1 MKPYLHLLYILL
13 GFAVLGVGLYVYKDI
28 RRHPFGQPTTVIRDT
43 TYLPPITVNIPPSQ
57 SPQVIIQPVPASV
70 DTSEI
75 LKAYFSQVNYNDSIH
90 TDSVSIWISES
101 VSRNMIQSRDVR
113 WKLKVPIQ
121 TVTEYHTS
129 VRSGL
134 VYGGMANIHR
144 EAIVFSVGGG
154 YRFKSGSVLFGT
166 IGTDRS
172 VSVGWMGSVR
182 RGQ

>member
-1 MKPYLHLLYILL
+1 M
-13 GFAVLGVGLYVYKDI
+13 LGVSIYVYKDI
-28 RRHPFGQPTTVIRDT
+28 RRHPFGQATTVIRDT
-43 TYLPPITVNIPPSQ
+43 TYLPPITVNIPPS
-57 SPQVIIQPVPASV
+57 SAPQIIIQPIPSSI

-75 LKAYFSQVNYNDSIH
+75 LRAYFAQVNYNDSIH

-134 VYGGMANIHR
+134 VYGGMANVNR
-144 EAIVFSVGGG
+144 EAIVFSVCGG
-154 YRFKSGSVLFGT
+154 YRFRSGSVVFGA

-172 VSVGWMGSVR
+172 VSFGWMGRV
-182 RGQ
+182 GQ